1 MKTSTPLFLF
11 FFLPSFS
18 LLTHAYSLYPGE
30 CMRFATEVST
40 YNFCIPAN
48 ASANETFT
56 FKYQILVHKKT
67 VGGGTKYIPQPIYY
81 ENTTKIEELN
91 ETINQLNKTLLEK
104 EEDVEKLLNYT
115 NYLLALNKQ
124 KYEQIQN
131 LTRTIDVY
139 ERKITAVMDI
149 LERERKIMER
159 ERELWIFVSTILFT
173 IIIATSIIILKYK
186 AKKPT
191 NNF

>member
-1 MKTSTPLFLF
+1 
-11 FFLPSFS
+11 
-18 LLTHAYSLYPGE
+18 
-30 CMRFATEVST
+30 MRFVTEVST

-115 NYLLALNKQ
+115 NYLLALNEE
-124 KYEQIQN
+124 KYKQIQN

-139 ERKITAVMDI
+139 ERKITAVMEI
-149 LERERKIMER
+149 LERERRIMER
-159 ERELWIFVSTILFT
+159 ERELWIFASTVLFT
-173 IIIATSIIILKYK
+173 LIITTFIIILKYK
-186 AKKPT
+186 AKRLR
-191 NNF
+191 